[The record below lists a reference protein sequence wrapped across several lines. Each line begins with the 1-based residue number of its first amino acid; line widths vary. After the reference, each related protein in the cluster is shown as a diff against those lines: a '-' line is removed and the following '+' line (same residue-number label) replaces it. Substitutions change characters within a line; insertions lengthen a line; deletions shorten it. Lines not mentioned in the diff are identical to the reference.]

1 MISSARLKAALEMR
15 DVGLAVLKMA
25 GKPEPGMG
33 NNVAATR
40 GTVMLSVRTP
50 FSEQGPEPAE
60 YHKYLGATIGLVP
73 PKNLPYGLDIWAPK
87 KVLNIEWNDHGDV
100 LLVSFKPGAWQW
112 ELRRWM
118 EAE

>member
-40 GTVMLSVRTP
+40 GTLMLSVRTP
-50 FSEQGPEPAE
+50 FSGRWPEPSE
-60 YHKYLGATIGLVP
+60 YDKYLGASDPLRAEWMTGKGELVR
-73 PKNLPYGLDIWAPK
+73 LAD
-87 KVLNIEWNDHGDV
+87 
-100 LLVSFKPGAWQW
+100 
-112 ELRRWM
+112 
-118 EAE
+118 